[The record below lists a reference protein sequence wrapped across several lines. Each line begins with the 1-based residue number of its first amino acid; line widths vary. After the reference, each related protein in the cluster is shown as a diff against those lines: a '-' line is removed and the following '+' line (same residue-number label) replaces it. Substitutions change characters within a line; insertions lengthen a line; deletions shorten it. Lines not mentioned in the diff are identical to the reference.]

1 MEKINKTKEKGNID
15 ITELAINLKGAIE
28 VLIILA
34 FGTSM
39 ICMAACDKK
48 KNKNQTNEKIEAK
61 QTSTSDLIVEN
72 IAPGTIKEFDEGE
85 HILSVRVKYG
95 WINNDELTGYA
106 INNMPEGY
114 EVFQITPYTDS
125 VNRGSATEGYDIW
138 FKNTEKVEVEA
149 TYSKVFNNY
158 GYYTFGKPIEKEK
171 ALSK

>member
-1 MEKINKTKEKGNID
+1 MEKLNKTKEKGSID
-15 ITELAINLKGAIE
+15 TADLAINIKGAIE
-28 VLIILA
+28 FSIIAA
-34 FGTSM
+34 FATGM
-39 ICMAACDKK
+39 ICMVSCDKK
-48 KNKNQTNEKIEAK
+48 TAKNQTPETVETK

-95 WINNDELTGYA
+95 WANNDKLAGYA
-106 INNMPEGY
+106 VNNIPEGY

-149 TYSKVFNNY
+149 TYSEIFNNY
-158 GYYTFGKPIEKEK
+158 GYYTFGKPIEKDK
-171 ALSK
+171 TLSK